1 MEKSDVMVDSNV
13 YIGLLRAR
21 RDAVHTLYQ
30 WAGDRDLAVC
40 GMIRL
45 EVMRGVKSPKVLTK
59 LAAFMDVMS
68 NVPTH
73 QKLWD
78 EATDM
83 AWNLDRQG
91 IVLPTQDLVIAASAM
106 KLGAAV
112 MTTDAHFARIPGLHV
127 ITPPAEWFTN

>member
-21 RDAVHTLYQ
+21 RDAVRTLYQ

-45 EVMRGVKSPKVLTK
+45 EVMRGVKSLKLLTK

-73 QKLWD
+73 PKIWD

-83 AWNLDRQG
+83 AWNLDRKG
-91 IVLPTQDLVIAASAM
+91 IVLPAQDLVIAASAM

-112 MTTDAHFARIPGLHV
+112 MTADAHFSRIPGLHV
-127 ITPPAEWFTN
+127 ISPPAEWFIN